1 MVAKTR
7 EKNLRKYRNSN
18 LKHAGGA
25 AAAGLRGGAEHQEQQ
40 GGDGSRSRGSG
51 SHFCQKPI
59 IILIYIDYDY
69 NCENMISY

>member
-7 EKNLRKYRNSN
+7 ENNLRKYRNST
-18 LKHAGGA
+18 LLHAGGA

-51 SHFCQKPI
+51 SYFC
-59 IILIYIDYDY
+59 
-69 NCENMISY
+69 